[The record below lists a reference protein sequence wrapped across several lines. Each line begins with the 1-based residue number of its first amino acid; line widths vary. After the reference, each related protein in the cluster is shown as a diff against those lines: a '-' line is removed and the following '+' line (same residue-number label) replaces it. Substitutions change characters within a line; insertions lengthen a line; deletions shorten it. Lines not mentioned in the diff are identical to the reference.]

1 MEGCVGENMVS
12 PAVWASAGVAFLN
25 IALSLVLIVVYV
37 RNHKSFRSYFTLGL
51 IVFSVLF
58 LFLNFAIVGLWF
70 FLFTNLAIAESI
82 VGQAMGFMF
91 VINLAEFIG
100 LTALVRITLR

>member
-1 MEGCVGENMVS
+1 MVS
-12 PAVWASAGVAFLN
+12 PALWASAGVAFLN
-25 IALSLVLIVVYV
+25 IALSLILIVVYV
-37 RNHKSFRSYFTLGL
+37 RGYKSLKSYLTVGL

-70 FLFTNLAIAESI
+70 FLFTNIPIAESI
-82 VGQAMGFMF
+82 VDQAMGFML

-100 LTALVRITLR
+100 LAALVRVTLK